1 MGGAD
6 AKRRNRKSKTMEGMI
21 MGIKKDI
28 MEKRIEMEVR
38 REELMIGRIK
48 RGEEKWKI
56 MEVYVGKGEMKKIL
70 KELEEWIENREEGI
84 QTIIEGD
91 FNVRIG
97 WERKE

>member
-1 MGGAD
+1 MGGAG
-6 AKRRNRKSKTMEGMI
+6 AKRRNRKSRAIEGMI
-21 MGIKKDI
+21 MRIKKDI

-84 QTIIEGD
+84 QTIIGD

-97 WERKE
+97 GERKE

>member
-1 MGGAD
+1 
-6 AKRRNRKSKTMEGMI
+6 
-21 MGIKKDI
+21 